1 MGWAPTNKIF
11 IHKPTPKSNFCLLAP
26 AQFSKHLEGWTL
38 RTPGGWAHHKLNFT
52 IQTHPEE
59 QLLFA
64 GPCPILYPS
73 RFFRPGH
80 YSGYPRGSTF
90 GIAPWLGAEPRWN
103 EEPMPNFGVMA
114 CVGPAAGRRTYT
126 HTYIHTHFHLYIGDS
141 VSSLTTIQFQ
151 VDQVVIQNVWNL
163 IGRCKSKTLP
173 SQVSNRYHM
182 KGQKNWT
189 HFLH

>member
-103 EEPMPNFGVMA
+103 EEPTPNFRVVC
-114 CVGPAAGRRTYT
+114 CVGLAEGRRTYT
-126 HTYIHTHFHLYIGDS
+126 HSLAWCCSIVRNDKTWYKQSLTVKQSAFISFKSRRILHFTHF
-141 VSSLTTIQFQ
+141 
-151 VDQVVIQNVWNL
+151 
-163 IGRCKSKTLP
+163 P
-173 SQVSNRYHM
+173 
-182 KGQKNWT
+182 
-189 HFLH
+189 